1 MAITAAPVVPQMQ
14 KLLDLDPTG
23 ETWIWV
29 KPTTARMDLLR
40 AQLLQTQEWTSDG
53 RFIRVVVNPV
63 ELQHWQIYLSAGGEK
78 GEIGCLILEEPAK
91 EGEKPV
97 RTNLMAKKRDKYAN
111 FKEFQDDLMKCPAA
125 LVAHWTAAIYE
136 VNRSWLYPF

>member
-14 KLLDLDPTG
+14 KLTKLDPTN
-23 ETWIWV
+23 ETWVWV
-29 KPTTARMDLLR
+29 KPTTARMDLMR

-63 ELQHWQIYLSAGGEK
+63 ELQHWQIYLSAGGED
-78 GEIGCLILEEPAK
+78 GGIGCLILEEPAE
-91 EGEKPV
+91 EGKKPE
-97 RTNLMAKKRDKYAN
+97 RTTLMPKKRDKYAN
-111 FKEFQDDLMKCPAA
+111 FNEFQEDLLKCPPE
-125 LVAHWTAAIYE
+125 LITHWSNAIYE